1 MDFRIVGK
9 RAVVSAS
16 SGGLGFA
23 TAAALVAEGCEVVIS
38 GRDGDRLAAAAER
51 LPGVNAIVSD
61 VSTVAGAQRFMDE
74 SLTVLGGVDILI
86 TNAGGPPKGLAREL
100 KPDALNEAMEL
111 TLSSAVTMC
120 GAVIDEMV
128 GQGWG
133 RIVAITSQSV
143 RQPMANMVLSNSTR
157 AAVTSYMKTLALEVA
172 GDGVTVNT
180 VQPGSHSTDRLKQL
194 AGAAYDGLGATI
206 PVGYV
211 GDPADFGAVVA
222 FVCSQ
227 QARFITGTS
236 IPVAGGTIGGLM

>member
-1 MDFRIVGK
+1 MDFGIVGK

-23 TAAALVAEGCEVVIS
+23 TASALVDEGCEVVIS

-51 LPGVNAIVSD
+51 LPGVNAIISD

-74 SLTVLGGVDILI
+74 ALTVLGGVDILI

-100 KPDALNEAMEL
+100 QPDALNEAMEL

-128 GQGWG
+128 EQGWG

-180 VQPGSHSTDRLKQL
+180 VQPGSHGTDRLKQL
-194 AGAAYDGLGATI
+194 AGDAYDGLGANI
-206 PVGYV
+206 PVGHV

-227 QARFITGTS
+227 QARFMTGTS

>member
-1 MDFRIVGK
+1 MDFGIVGK

-23 TAAALVAEGCEVVIS
+23 TASALVDEGCEVVIS

-74 SLTVLGGVDILI
+74 ALTVLGGVDILI

-100 KPDALNEAMEL
+100 QPDALNEAMEL

-120 GAVIDEMV
+120 GAVIDAMV
-128 GQGWG
+128 EQGWG

-180 VQPGSHSTDRLKQL
+180 VQPGSHGTDRLKQL

-206 PVGYV
+206 PVGHI

-227 QARFITGTS
+227 QARFMTGTS

>member
-1 MDFRIVGK
+1 
-9 RAVVSAS
+9 
-16 SGGLGFA
+16 
-23 TAAALVAEGCEVVIS
+23 
-38 GRDGDRLAAAAER
+38 
-51 LPGVNAIVSD
+51 
-61 VSTVAGAQRFMDE
+61 
-74 SLTVLGGVDILI
+74 
-86 TNAGGPPKGLAREL
+86 
-100 KPDALNEAMEL
+100 
-111 TLSSAVTMC
+111 
-120 GAVIDEMV
+120 
-128 GQGWG
+128 
-133 RIVAITSQSV
+133 
-143 RQPMANMVLSNSTR
+143 
-157 AAVTSYMKTLALEVA
+157 MKTLALEVA